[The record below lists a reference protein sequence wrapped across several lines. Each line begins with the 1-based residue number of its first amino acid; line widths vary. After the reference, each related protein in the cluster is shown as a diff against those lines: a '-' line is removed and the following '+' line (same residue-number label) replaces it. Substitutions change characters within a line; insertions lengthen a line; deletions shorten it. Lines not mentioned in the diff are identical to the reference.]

1 MTTETPGPTRP
12 VDQKE
17 RVKAY
22 WEREACGEIH
32 ADAPPGT
39 PEFFAQIEE
48 RRDALEPHIA
58 AFADFDEARGR
69 EVLEIGVGA
78 GTDFVRF
85 ARAGASATGV
95 DLTERAVALVRQRLA
110 LEGLS
115 AELRTADAEAL
126 PFADASFDVVYSWGV
141 LHHTP
146 NPPRAI
152 AEAIRV
158 LRPGGRLCVML
169 YARHSWVSY
178 GFWVRHA
185 LLAGRPWRSLSEV
198 LARHMESEGTKAY
211 TKREL
216 RPLFTGL
223 SDLRLDKVA
232 TAYDRQLA
240 GPLARLTG
248 DLLGWQLVISGR
260 ARA

>member
-1 MTTETPGPTRP
+1 MTTETSGPTPP

-32 ADAPPGT
+32 AAAPEGT
-39 PEFFAQIEE
+39 MEFFAEIEG
-48 RRDALEPHIA
+48 RRDELEPHIA
-58 AFADFDEARGR
+58 RYADFEAAAGKD
-69 EVLEIGVGA
+69 VLEIGVGV

-85 ARAGASATGV
+85 VRAGGKAVGV
-95 DLTERAVALVRQRLA
+95 DLTERAVELVSRRLA
-110 LEGLS
+110 LEGLT
-115 AELRTADAEAL
+115 AEVRTADAEAL
-126 PFADASFDVVYSWGV
+126 PFPDESFDVVYSWGV

-146 NPPRAI
+146 DTPRAI
-152 AEAIRV
+152 AEALRI

-169 YARHSWVSY
+169 YARHSWVAY

-185 LLAGRPWRSLSEV
+185 LLARRPRRSISDV
-198 LARHMESEGTKAY
+198 LARHMESEGTTAY

-216 RPLFTGL
+216 RPLFPLTE
-223 SDLRLDKVA
+223 LRIDKVL

-240 GPLARLTG
+240 GPLARISG
-248 DLLGWQLVISGR
+248 GLLGWQLVVRGSKP
-260 ARA
+260 